1 MTASLSKQLKPVKIA
16 ICFLTVSPW
25 SDSSKA
31 GVCLYLGRFSIFALF
46 LHTAEHYFVSIVL
59 QAVFHLQGFVVFSLS
74 RRLSLSHPLTSW
86 LLLSFPS
93 VLFYTLILYCTVTV
107 TADLDHIHNYPPL
120 PPTAPPTS
128 YYLPHNPPSSTS
140 TDPSF
145 NSFLVLLLSFLSSLL
160 HLLLYPTG
168 LEIFPLF
175 LTSVLFSD

>member
-93 VLFYTLILYCTVTV
+93 LLFYTLILYCTVTV
-107 TADLDHIHNYPPL
+107 TAGLDHIHNYPPS
-120 PPTAPPTS
+120 PTVPPTS
-128 YYLPHNPPSSTS
+128 NYLPHNPPSYTS

-145 NSFLVLLLSFLSSLL
+145 NSFLVLLLSFLSFLL
-160 HLLLYPTG
+160 LLLLYPTG